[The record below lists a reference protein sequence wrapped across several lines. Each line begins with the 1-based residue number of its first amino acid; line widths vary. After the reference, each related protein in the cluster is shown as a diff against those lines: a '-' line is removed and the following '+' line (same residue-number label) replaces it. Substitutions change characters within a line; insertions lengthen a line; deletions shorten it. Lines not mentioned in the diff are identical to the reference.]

1 MSEWMGR
8 QPNPAAEDWETSG
21 GGGGGGGWR
30 VELSDLGCVSG
41 EL

>member
-21 GGGGGGGWR
+21 GGGGGGWR